1 MFVGGLITA
10 KWQNIRDSFVK
21 SLKKKSGQSAN
32 KKYLYHDNLLFL
44 LKIVQKDD
52 TQSSIDESQDVN
64 ELPEE
69 EAETPVDESTSGTI
83 PKITSNPRKKARL
96 QNSIDREI
104 LDALNKPPDEDEA
117 FFISITPAVRKMSDE
132 DKLDFKMQVLQV
144 IKNINNKNRY
154 APPSVP
160 ASPIHSNYLYS
171 QQSQQSNSRYNLS
184 PGPSTSHF

>member
-32 KKYLYHDNLLFL
+32 KKYLYQDNLLFL

-69 EAETPVDESTSGTI
+69 EAETPVDENTSGTI

-96 QNSIDREI
+96 QDSIDREI

-117 FFISITPAVRKMSDE
+117 FFISITPAHSGPKRRKAG
-132 DKLDFKMQVLQV
+132 QNP
-144 IKNINNKNRY
+144 KNEKNFL
-154 APPSVP
+154 
-160 ASPIHSNYLYS
+160 N
-171 QQSQQSNSRYNLS
+171 
-184 PGPSTSHF
+184 F

>member
-69 EAETPVDESTSGTI
+69 EAETTGTT

-96 QNSIDREI
+96 QDSIDREI
-104 LDALNKPPDEDEA
+104 LDALNKPPDKDEA
-117 FFISITPAVRKMSDE
+117 FFISITPAVRKMSDK

-160 ASPIHSNYLYS
+160 ASPMHSNSIPNVLSENRMFVYS
-171 QQSQQSNSRYNLS
+171 CENN
-184 PGPSTSHF
+184 

>member
-69 EAETPVDESTSGTI
+69 EAETTGTI
-83 PKITSNPRKKARL
+83 
-96 QNSIDREI
+96 
-104 LDALNKPPDEDEA
+104 
-117 FFISITPAVRKMSDE
+117 
-132 DKLDFKMQVLQV
+132 QVLYRSHILVLYRSQTRHSV
-144 IKNINNKNRY
+144 RTS
-154 APPSVP
+154 PPC
-160 ASPIHSNYLYS
+160 YL
-171 QQSQQSNSRYNLS
+171 
-184 PGPSTSHF
+184 

>member
-1 MFVGGLITA
+1 MYMPM
-10 KWQNIRDSFVK
+10 NIHIH
-21 SLKKKSGQSAN
+21 
-32 KKYLYHDNLLFL
+32 YLLFVTL
-44 LKIVQKDD
+44 CGQFC
-52 TQSSIDESQDVN
+52 SWVN
-64 ELPEE
+64 K
-69 EAETPVDESTSGTI
+69 SYYYYYYYI

-96 QNSIDREI
+96 QDSIDREI

-117 FFISITPAVRKMSDE
+117 FFISITPAVRKMFDE